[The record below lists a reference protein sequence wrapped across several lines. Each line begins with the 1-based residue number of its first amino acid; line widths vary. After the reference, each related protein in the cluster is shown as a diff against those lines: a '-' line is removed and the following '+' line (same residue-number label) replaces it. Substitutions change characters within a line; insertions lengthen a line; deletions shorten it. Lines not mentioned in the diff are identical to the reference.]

1 VNVAKI
7 IRRRIRER
15 ADGVDVVGDVN
26 AVVAANVGRDSSVT
40 HVSSQQ
46 RVQTG
51 SKTPPRTKEE

>member
-1 VNVAKI
+1 VNFAKI
-7 IRRRIRER
+7 IRRRIRQQGG
-15 ADGVDVVGDVN
+15 GVDLAGDVN

-51 SKTPPRTKEE
+51 TKTPPRTKEE